1 MTTAVVR
8 RWGPWL
14 LLGVVLVAA
23 LAIGTQRA
31 GGSRTEAQRV
41 QHIAAQLRCP
51 VCQGETVADSNAL
64 ISKDIRGVIQQ
75 QVAAGVSDR
84 QVVAFIVHQ
93 YPGTL
98 LVPQAKGVGIIV
110 WALPVLAFVVAAA
123 ALTAAFVR
131 WRSHPGVSVTD
142 ADRELVER
150 ALRQ

>member
-1 MTTAVVR
+1 MAVVK

-14 LLGVVLVAA
+14 LLGVVLVVA
-23 LAIGTQRA
+23 LAIGTQRS
-31 GGSRTEAQRV
+31 GGSRTQAQRV
-41 QHIAAQLRCP
+41 QHIASQLRCP

-75 QVAAGVSDR
+75 QVAAGVPDSR
-84 QVVAFIVHQ
+84 IMAFIVHQ

-98 LVPQAKGVGIIV
+98 LVPPAKGVGIIV
-110 WALPVLAFVVAAA
+110 WALPVLVFVAAAA

-131 WRSHPGVSVTD
+131 WRSRDGVTVTD

-150 ALRQ
+150 ALLQ